1 MRYLPY
7 TMNEAYVLL
16 NVSYKS
22 QQDVIESAEK
32 IPVVRSV
39 KSVYGICDVLVI
51 LESDDM
57 QKIKDAIDNDLHGMD
72 GITNMT
78 SLISVN

>member
-1 MRYLPY
+1 
-7 TMNEAYVLL
+7 MNEAYVLL

-22 QQDVIESAEK
+22 QRDIVEK
-32 IPVVRSV
+32 AIQIPVVKAV
-39 KSVYGICDVLVI
+39 KTVYGICDVLVI

-72 GITNMT
+72 GITNLT
-78 SLISVN
+78 SLIAVD